1 MIIKS
6 KTKFNDLHLVVLYI
20 LTIFMF
26 SGCQKVINVDL
37 NEAAPRIVIEGLITD
52 RSGPYTVKIS
62 KSGSYFNQ
70 PVLPPVSGAQVII
83 TDNIS
88 STDTLKETEPG
99 IYITSKI
106 RGFPGRTYSLKVL
119 SENIE
124 YTGTSIMLSHVNIDS
139 LSLVKSQDQHFGFG
153 GNDQNGKHFE
163 IHCFFSDLLEK
174 NFYRIMVYSK
184 DTTQNDNY
192 RLYDDQYTNGQ
203 YTELRVARVTTA
215 DTYRIE
221 LLSLDKQT
229 FGYYYA
235 LEELLHTNPIFGSTP
250 ANPDSNF
257 TNGALGYFG
266 ACAVSSKTIIITDFL
281 LNKAK

>member
-106 RGFPGRTYSLKVL
+106 R
-119 SENIE
+119 
-124 YTGTSIMLSHVNIDS
+124 
-139 LSLVKSQDQHFGFG
+139 
-153 GNDQNGKHFE
+153 
-163 IHCFFSDLLEK
+163 
-174 NFYRIMVYSK
+174 
-184 DTTQNDNY
+184 
-192 RLYDDQYTNGQ
+192 
-203 YTELRVARVTTA
+203 
-215 DTYRIE
+215 
-221 LLSLDKQT
+221 
-229 FGYYYA
+229 
-235 LEELLHTNPIFGSTP
+235 
-250 ANPDSNF
+250 
-257 TNGALGYFG
+257 
-266 ACAVSSKTIIITDFL
+266 
-281 LNKAK
+281 